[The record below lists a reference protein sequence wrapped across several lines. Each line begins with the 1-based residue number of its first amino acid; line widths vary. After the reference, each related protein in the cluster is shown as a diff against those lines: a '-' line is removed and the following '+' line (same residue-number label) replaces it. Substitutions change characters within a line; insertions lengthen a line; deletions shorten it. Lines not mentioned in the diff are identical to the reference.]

1 MKKLCSF
8 LTAGVIIVSSLE
20 ADTIVTKNGSSI
32 NGRILGI
39 EGGKMK
45 IETDFAGEIEVDKAQ
60 IDHFSSDN
68 PIFVSFESG
77 SSYVGKVTGK
87 QNGELTIETQ
97 DGDLSTSMDKVD
109 ESWQPGTQSP
119 AARRQAA
126 EMAKLE
132 RKWSYEAAFDLTG
145 KSGNSDSTGLG
156 TSFRAKLEGPKDTL
170 QFYARA
176 NFEETDD
183 VRSADDSRAG
193 VDYANSF
200 NDKWN
205 WYVRSEFGRDVIKD
219 IELYTNTAAGFGY
232 TFTKT
237 ETRELNVRGGIG
249 YRFEAYDDILQPDG
263 SFIARPDLS
272 SASADFGLFHEEKM
286 AWGRLVNRL
295 TYTPAFDDFAN
306 FRAVHDTSLE
316 LPMKSENYSI
326 RLGLSND
333 YDSEAD
339 LSGKD
344 ELDTTYYIRLVLN
357 WD

>member
-1 MKKLCSF
+1 MKKLIPLF
-8 LTAGVIIVSSLE
+8 LVGVITVSCLE

-32 NGRILGI
+32 YGKIIGI

-45 IETDFAGEIEVDKAQ
+45 VATDFAGEIEIDKAQ
-60 IDHFSSDN
+60 IDHFSSDE

-77 SSYVGKVTGK
+77 SSYVGKVTGTE
-87 QNGELTIETQ
+87 NGELTIATQ
-97 DGDLSTSMDKVD
+97 DGDLSTSIDKVN
-109 ESWQPGTQSP
+109 ESWQPGTESP
-119 AARRQAA
+119 AAKRQAA
-126 EMAKLE
+126 ELAKLE

-145 KSGNSDSTGLG
+145 KSGNSDSTGLS
-156 TSFRAKLEGPKDTL
+156 TSFRAKLTGPDDTL

-193 VDYANSF
+193 VDYANSL

-219 IELYTNTAAGFGY
+219 IELYINTAAGFGY

-237 ETRELNVRGGIG
+237 ERRELNVRGGIG
-249 YRFEAYDDILQPDG
+249 YRFESYDDILLPDG
-263 SFIARPDLS
+263 SFVPRADLS
-272 SASADFGLFHEEKM
+272 SASADFGLFHQENMKL
-286 AWGRLVNRL
+286 GRLVNRL

-306 FRAVHDTSLE
+306 FRAVHDSSLE

-326 RLGLSND
+326 RLGLSNE

-339 LSGKD
+339 LSDKD

-357 WD
+357 WQ